1 MGDRQPAASFRKMV
15 LKFERKIFMQFLQA
29 KVKDNKLGVED
40 TYPIAIDTIE
50 FFKGSIVIYVTKRNG
65 SKTWV
70 SYSSLEK
77 LFNEFDVVDY
87 GDFKEIWYL

>member
-1 MGDRQPAASFRKMV
+1 
-15 LKFERKIFMQFLQA
+15 MQFLQA

-40 TYPIAIDTIE
+40 TYPIAIDSVE
-50 FFKGSIVIYVTKRNG
+50 FFKSSIIIYVTKRNG

-70 SYSSLEK
+70 IYNSLER
-77 LFNEFDVVDY
+77 LFSEFDVVDY